1 MSFGVTNIFETKRV
15 RRGSTGEVNSEN
27 LRLIDNLSATSN
39 YNFAA
44 DSLNFGPLNIT
55 LSSRVV
61 DGLRLSANASYS
73 FYDTNENGTQINKF
87 IWEDTNKFLRPL
99 NFRMSLRSEEHTSEL
114 QSRGHL

>member
-1 MSFGVTNIFETKRV
+1 MFFGVINILETKRV
-15 RRGSTGEVNSEN
+15 RRDSTGEVNSVN

-39 YNFAA
+39 DNFAA

-73 FYDTNENGTQINKF
+73 FYDTNEHGTQINKF
-87 IWEDTNKFLRPL
+87 IWVDMNKYQR
-99 NFRMSLRSEEHTSEL
+99 SL
-114 QSRGHL
+114 Q